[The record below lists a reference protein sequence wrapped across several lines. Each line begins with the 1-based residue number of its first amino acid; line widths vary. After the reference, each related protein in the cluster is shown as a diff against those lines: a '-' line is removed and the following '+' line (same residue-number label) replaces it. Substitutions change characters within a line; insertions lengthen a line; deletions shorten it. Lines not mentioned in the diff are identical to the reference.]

1 MALGLLPEQDL
12 FLSSREKGSVPRM
25 VQSVLRPG
33 QIGVDV
39 GAAKGEISAVMRD
52 CVGPTG
58 RVIAIEPR
66 ATEIPDVE
74 RHLCA
79 IGRQR
84 EPRTLYLGKPQTLSS
99 LFLGAMPT
107 GHDGTLSVPVRRLDD
122 LVAHADLVK
131 VDVQGSE
138 MDVLY
143 GAPRL
148 LRTCPAWILEV
159 WPHAV
164 MMSGHSIDEVLSLL
178 ASVDLVPYDVDGD
191 AITWERVARW
201 LMTLGHP
208 GHHAN
213 WLCRRG

>member
-1 MALGLLPEQDL
+1 MSLGLLPEQDL
-12 FLSSREKGSVPRM
+12 FLTSREKGSVHRM
-25 VQSVLRPG
+25 VRAVLTPG
-33 QIGVDV
+33 QLGVDV
-39 GAAKGEISAVMRD
+39 GAAIGEISAVMRE

-66 ATEIPDVE
+66 ATEIPDVD
-74 RHLCA
+74 RHVCA
-79 IGRQR
+79 VGRQR
-84 EPRTLYLGKPQTLSS
+84 EPRTLYLGAPQTLSS
-99 LFLGAMPT
+99 LFAGTIPK
-107 GHDGTLSVPVRRLDD
+107 GYVGTLKVPVRRLDD
-122 LVAHADLVK
+122 LVEHADLVK
-131 VDVQGSE
+131 IDVQGSE

-148 LRTCPAWILEV
+148 LATCPAWILEV

-164 MMSGHSIDEVLSLL
+164 MMSGHSIDELLSVL
-178 ASVDLVPYDVDGD
+178 ASVQLVPYDVEGE
-191 AITWERVARW
+191 AITWDRVARW